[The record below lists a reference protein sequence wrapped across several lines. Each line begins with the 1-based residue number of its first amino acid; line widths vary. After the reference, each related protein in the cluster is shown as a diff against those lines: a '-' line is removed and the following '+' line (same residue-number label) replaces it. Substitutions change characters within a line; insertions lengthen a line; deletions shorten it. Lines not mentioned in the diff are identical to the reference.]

1 MGFLFRDGCW
11 FWRFHLESELED
23 MHVRQI
29 DPDPACPGVCGPFSG
44 PARPRPRPSPPLQSG
59 PLPEG
64 PGCQDPAG
72 RSGAGDLWT
81 PVWGLIPHWAREKGG
96 YATINARIETVLTRP
111 AFRDSLNKRRALIPA
126 DGYYEWQ
133 ATPRG
138 KIPFYFRQKSGDPLA
153 LAGLWDSWRDPATG
167 DLLETFTILVW
178 SARPLWPCVRS
189 MTACRSSPSRR
200 SRRRGLI
207 PQFVRALP
215 GLSIW
220 PVRSL
225 RPHLAPG
232 EPGRQL
238 T

>member
-1 MGFLFRDGCW
+1 MCGRLTQTRPAREYADLFRA
-11 FWRFHLESELED
+11 RL
-23 MHVRQI
+23 V
-29 DPDPACPGVCGPFSG
+29 PGLDL
-44 PARPRPRPSPPLQSG
+44 RPRYNLAPSQKALAVRIPL
-59 PLPEG
+59 EG
-64 PGCQDPAG
+64 
-72 RSGAGDLWT
+72 REREIWT

-207 PQFVRALP
+207 PQFVRAPSWLE
-215 GLSIW
+215 
-220 PVRSL
+220 
-225 RPHLAPG
+225 HLAGQEPSGLIWHPG
-232 EPGRQL
+232 
-238 T
+238 